1 VLGSGVRKQARGRL
15 PGLDILQLSWNLGL
29 VVNVAVLGLAA
40 SIAYP
45 LARMS
50 SGWRQRA
57 SGGAVP
63 SLACRGHLFP
73 PRGPGQA
80 RPHGRSGTA
89 GGLAVRLGC
98 HRAEESGHLRGGAAV
113 LGSGA
118 LKQARGRLPGLDILQ
133 LSWNPGLVVG
143 VAVLGLA
150 ASIAYALVRMPIGS
164 GDYGQW
170 LMLSRFYSGQDVPD
184 YRHALAAPPVVP
196 LLLAAIRVLISDPV
210 VALQA
215 LRGILGAAF
224 VLSFYLAGTAIFR
237 QRVAGFLSAVIG
249 FLVTDRLLELFAF
262 GGLPQIAG
270 LTFMV
275 LGIAAFAQAGS
286 SRDPTSRWWLVGSLG
301 IALAVL
307 SHTSSA
313 TIALAG
319 GPVVAVIS
327 TLRLD
332 ASTWRE
338 RMRALK
344 PFAMTLAV
352 VAAYWLVVLLRQ
364 NQEYAQNPASLNY
377 RGPDRI
383 WPLLTTYWPTTL
395 VLVTGAAALF
405 AGGGREVLTR
415 RVGGFVLVAAWTLS
429 TLVVLAWSIMFGVAT
444 DYPRFVAPIVAPL
457 AIAAGGGLAF
467 ASAHLTNLLPRA
479 LPGLRQLTLPLLVA
493 VALAASVGPST
504 IGAHDRET
512 SFYALED
519 LPGLEDAAFWLDA
532 HLASGESVLAPAR
545 EGKWIEGLTGRA
557 ALFSMPT
564 RYSFRSKEWNRS
576 AAAETLLR
584 SSASLANEFLFVKF
598 PNTGGAAL
606 QDPWISINHGGEYVE
621 LVRLPPTLTKI
632 TLSSHGDVMQVT
644 LAELTVTSVETSESE
659 DSVEI
664 RAAWGGKVR
673 GATVLYKRTV
683 RLARGSKS
691 VDVTDEVTSSLPI
704 TALEAEV
711 RPILKEASPA
721 TVLHDDSGE
730 FIFPKL
736 GKTQPRLEVSAPVQ
750 PVSMK
755 AGAANS
761 IVVRAAKSARL
772 DLQLSAPEPGEPV
785 YGLGLLMPDQL
796 VEEYDVGGVLLVRD
810 STLNARMKRLSA
822 LGFSKKLELNHYV
835 VMLHDADTASEV
847 TP

>member
-1 VLGSGVRKQARGRL
+1 
-15 PGLDILQLSWNLGL
+15 
-29 VVNVAVLGLAA
+29 
-40 SIAYP
+40 
-45 LARMS
+45 M
-50 SGWRQRA
+50 
-57 SGGAVP
+57 
-63 SLACRGHLFP
+63 
-73 PRGPGQA
+73 
-80 RPHGRSGTA
+80 
-89 GGLAVRLGC
+89 
-98 HRAEESGHLRGGAAV
+98 

-133 LSWNPGLVVG
+133 LSWNPGLVVD
-143 VAVLGLA
+143 VAALGLA
-150 ASIAYALVRMPIGS
+150 ASVAYALVRMPIGS

-184 YRHALAAPPVVP
+184 YRQALSVPPVVP
-196 LLLAAIRVLISDPV
+196 LLLAAIRALISDPV

-215 LRGILGAAF
+215 FRGILGAAF

-270 LTFMV
+270 ITFMV
-275 LGIAAFAQAGS
+275 LGIAGFAQAGS

-301 IALAVL
+301 IALSVL
-307 SHTSSA
+307 SHTGSA

-344 PFAMTLAV
+344 PFAITLAV
-352 VAAYWLVVLLRQ
+352 VAAYWLVVLLPQ

-377 RGPDRI
+377 RGPNRI

-395 VLVTGAAALF
+395 VLVTGAAALL
-405 AGGGREVLTR
+405 AGGDREVVTR
-415 RVGGFVLVAAWTLS
+415 RVGGFILVAAWTLS
-429 TLVVLAWSIMFGVAT
+429 TLAILAWSIMFGIAT

-467 ASAHLTNLLPRA
+467 ASAHLTDLLPRA
-479 LPGLRQLTLPLLVA
+479 LTGLRQLTLPLLVA
-493 VALAASVGPST
+493 IALAASVGPST
-504 IGAHDRET
+504 IDAHDRET
-512 SFYALED
+512 SYYSLED
-519 LPGLEDAAFWLDA
+519 FPGLEDAAFWLDT
-532 HLASGESVLAPAR
+532 HLVSGESVLAPAR

-564 RYSFRSKEWNRS
+564 RFTFRSEERDRS

-584 SSASLANEFLFVKF
+584 SSASMANEFLFVKF
-598 PNTGGAAL
+598 PKPGGAAL

-632 TLSSHGDVMQVT
+632 SLNSHGSIAQVT
-644 LAELTVTSVETSESE
+644 LAELTVTSVETSERE
-659 DSVEI
+659 DSVEM
-664 RAAWGGKVR
+664 RATWHGTVGGASVS
-673 GATVLYKRTV
+673 YKRTV
-683 RLARGSKS
+683 HLARGSKS
-691 VDVTDEVTSSLPI
+691 VEITDEVTSGLEV
-704 TALEAEV
+704 TAMEAEV
-711 RPILKEASPA
+711 RPTLKEAAPA
-721 TVLHDDSGE
+721 TLLHDGSGE
-730 FIFPKL
+730 FTFPKL
-736 GKTQPRLEVSAPVQ
+736 GNTKPRLQVGAPGQ
-750 PVSMK
+750 TVSMK
-755 AGAANS
+755 PGAANS

-772 DLQLSAPEPGEPV
+772 HLQLSAPEPGEPV

-796 VEEYDVGGVLLVRD
+796 VEEYNIGGVLLVRD
-810 STLNARMKRLSA
+810 STMNARMKRLSA
-822 LGFSKKLELNHYV
+822 VGFRKKLDLDHYV
-835 VMLHDADTASEV
+835 VMIRDTDAASEV
-847 TP
+847 VP

>member
-1 VLGSGVRKQARGRL
+1 
-15 PGLDILQLSWNLGL
+15 
-29 VVNVAVLGLAA
+29 
-40 SIAYP
+40 
-45 LARMS
+45 
-50 SGWRQRA
+50 
-57 SGGAVP
+57 
-63 SLACRGHLFP
+63 
-73 PRGPGQA
+73 
-80 RPHGRSGTA
+80 
-89 GGLAVRLGC
+89 
-98 HRAEESGHLRGGAAV
+98 V

-133 LSWNPGLVVG
+133 LSWNPGLVVD
-143 VAVLGLA
+143 VAALGLA
-150 ASIAYALVRMPIGS
+150 ASIAYTLVRMPIGS

-184 YRHALAAPPVVP
+184 YRQALSVPPVVP

-215 LRGILGAAF
+215 FRGILGAAF

-301 IALAVL
+301 IALSVL
-307 SHTSSA
+307 SHTGSA

-344 PFAMTLAV
+344 PFAITLAV
-352 VAAYWLVVLLRQ
+352 VAAYWLVVLLPQ

-377 RGPDRI
+377 RGPNRI

-395 VLVTGAAALF
+395 VLVTGAAAVL
-405 AGGGREVLTR
+405 AGGAREIVAR
-415 RVGGFVLVAAWTLS
+415 RVGGFILVAAWTLS
-429 TLVVLAWSIMFGVAT
+429 TLAVLAWSIMFGVAT

-457 AIAAGGGLAF
+457 VVAAGGGLAI
-467 ASAHLTNLLPRA
+467 ASAHLTDLLPRP
-479 LPGLRQLTLPLLVA
+479 LPLPRQLALPLLVA
-493 VALAASVGPST
+493 VALATSVGPST
-504 IGAHDRET
+504 IDAHDRET

-564 RYSFRSKEWNRS
+564 RFSFRSEERDRS

-584 SSASLANEFLFVKF
+584 SSASMANEFLFVKF
-598 PNTGGAAL
+598 PKPGGAAL
-606 QDPWISINHGGEYVE
+606 QDPWLSINHGGEYVE

-632 TLSSHGDVMQVT
+632 SLSSHGNVAQVT
-644 LAELTVTSVETSESE
+644 LAELTITSVEASESE
-659 DSVEI
+659 GSVEI
-664 RAAWGGKVR
+664 RAVWGGKAG
-673 GATVLYKRTV
+673 GASVSYKRTV
-683 RLARGSKS
+683 HLARGSKS
-691 VDVTDEVTSSLPI
+691 VEITDEVTSGLPVV
-704 TALEAEV
+704 ALEVEV
-711 RPILKEASPA
+711 RPILKEAAPA
-721 TVLHDDSGE
+721 TLLHDDSSE
-730 FIFPKL
+730 FIFAKL
-736 GKTQPRLEVSAPVQ
+736 GKTKPRLEVGAPGQ
-750 PVSMK
+750 TVSMK

-761 IVVRAAKSARL
+761 IVVRAANSARL
-772 DLQLSAPEPGEPV
+772 HLQLSAPEPGEPV

-796 VEEYDVGGVLLVRD
+796 VEEYNVGGVLLVRD

-822 LGFSKKLELNHYV
+822 LGFRKKLELDRYV
-835 VMLHDADTASEV
+835 LMVRETNAASEV

>member
-1 VLGSGVRKQARGRL
+1 
-15 PGLDILQLSWNLGL
+15 
-29 VVNVAVLGLAA
+29 
-40 SIAYP
+40 
-45 LARMS
+45 M
-50 SGWRQRA
+50 
-57 SGGAVP
+57 
-63 SLACRGHLFP
+63 
-73 PRGPGQA
+73 
-80 RPHGRSGTA
+80 
-89 GGLAVRLGC
+89 
-98 HRAEESGHLRGGAAV
+98 

-133 LSWNPGLVVG
+133 LSWNPGLIVD
-143 VAVLGLA
+143 VAALGLA

-170 LMLSRFYSGQDVPD
+170 LMLSRFYAGQDVPD
-184 YRHALAAPPVVP
+184 YRQALSVPPVVP
-196 LLLAAIRVLISDPV
+196 LLLAAIRAVISDPV
-210 VALQA
+210 VALQVF
-215 LRGILGAAF
+215 RGILGAAF
-224 VLSFYLAGTAIFR
+224 ALCFYLAGTAIFR
-237 QRVAGFLSAVIG
+237 QRVAGFLSAVIA

-301 IALAVL
+301 IALSVL
-307 SHTSSA
+307 SHTGSA

-319 GPVVAVIS
+319 GPAVAVVS

-332 ASTWRE
+332 TSTWRE
-338 RMRALK
+338 RVRALK
-344 PFAMTLAV
+344 PFGITLAV
-352 VAAYWLVVLLRQ
+352 VAVYWLVILLPQ

-377 RGPDRI
+377 RGPNRI

-395 VLVTGAAALF
+395 VLVTGAAALL
-405 AGGGREVLTR
+405 AGGDREVVAR
-415 RVGGFVLVAAWTLS
+415 RVGGFILVAAWTLS
-429 TLVVLAWSIMFGVAT
+429 TLAVLAWSIMFGVAT

-457 AIAAGGGLAF
+457 VLAAGGGLAF
-467 ASAHLTNLLPRA
+467 ASAHLADLLPRA
-479 LPGLRQLTLPLLVA
+479 PPVLRQLALPLFVA

-504 IGAHDRET
+504 IDAHDRET

-519 LPGLEDAAFWLDA
+519 FSGLEGAAFWLDA
-532 HLASGESVLAPAR
+532 HLAPGESVLAPAR

-557 ALFSMPT
+557 ALFSIPT
-564 RYSFRSKEWNRS
+564 RFSFRSAEWDRS

-584 SSASLANEFLFVKF
+584 SSASITNEFFFVKF
-598 PNTGGAAL
+598 PLLGKTTL

-632 TLSSHGDVMQVT
+632 SLGDEGDVAQVT

-664 RAAWGGKVR
+664 RAAWGGTVG
-673 GATVLYKRTV
+673 GASVSYKRTV

-691 VDVTDEVTSSLPI
+691 VDIFDEVTSGLPVV
-704 TALEAEV
+704 ALEAEV
-711 RPILKEASPA
+711 RPILKEAAPA

-736 GKTQPRLEVSAPVQ
+736 GKTQPRLELSAPGQ
-750 PVSMK
+750 TVSMK
-755 AGAANS
+755 EGAANS
-761 IVVRAAKSARL
+761 IVVRAAKSERL
-772 DLQLSAPEPGEPV
+772 HLQLSAPDPGEPV

-796 VEEYDVGGVLLVRD
+796 VERYDVGAAVLARD

-822 LGFSKKLELNHYV
+822 LGFRKKLELDHYV
-835 VMLHDADTASEV
+835 VMVRDTDAASEV

>member
-1 VLGSGVRKQARGRL
+1 MLGS
-15 PGLDILQLSWNLGL
+15 D
-29 VVNVAVLGLAA
+29 
-40 SIAYP
+40 
-45 LARMS
+45 
-50 SGWRQRA
+50 
-57 SGGAVP
+57 
-63 SLACRGHLFP
+63 
-73 PRGPGQA
+73 
-80 RPHGRSGTA
+80 
-89 GGLAVRLGC
+89 
-98 HRAEESGHLRGGAAV
+98 
-113 LGSGA
+113 A

-133 LSWNPGLVVG
+133 LSWKPGLIVDL
-143 VAVLGLA
+143 AALGLA
-150 ASIAYALVRMPIGS
+150 VSIAYALVRMPIGS

-184 YRHALAAPPVVP
+184 YRQALSVPPVVP
-196 LLLAAIRVLISDPV
+196 LLLAAIRVAISDPV
-210 VALQA
+210 VALQVF
-215 LRGILGAAF
+215 RGILGAAF

-237 QRVAGFLSAVIG
+237 QRAAGFLSAVIG

-301 IALAVL
+301 IALSVL
-307 SHTSSA
+307 SHTGSA

-319 GPVVAVIS
+319 GPAVAVIS
-327 TLRLD
+327 ALRLD

-344 PFAMTLAV
+344 PFAITLAV
-352 VAAYWLVVLLRQ
+352 VAAYWLVILLPQ

-377 RGPDRI
+377 RGPNRI

-395 VLVTGAAALF
+395 VLVTGAAAVL
-405 AGGGREVLTR
+405 AGGAREIVAR
-415 RVGGFVLVAAWTLS
+415 RVGGFILVAAWTLS
-429 TLVVLAWSIMFGVAT
+429 TLAVLAWSIMFGVAT

-457 AIAAGGGLAF
+457 AVAAGGGLAI
-467 ASAHLTNLLPRA
+467 ASAHLTDFLPRP
-479 LPGLRQLTLPLLVA
+479 LPLPRQLALPLLVA

-504 IGAHDRET
+504 IDAHDRET
-512 SFYALED
+512 SFYSLED
-519 LPGLEDAAFWLDA
+519 FPGLEDAAFWLDA
-532 HLASGESVLAPAR
+532 HLAPGESVLAPAR

-564 RYSFRSKEWNRS
+564 RFSFRSEEWDRS

-598 PNTGGAAL
+598 PKTGGAAL

-632 TLSSHGDVMQVT
+632 SLNNHGDIAQVT
-644 LAELTVTSVETSESE
+644 LAALTVTSVETSERE

-664 RAAWGGKVR
+664 RAAWRGTVGGASVTYR
-673 GATVLYKRTV
+673 RTV
-683 RLARGSKS
+683 HLARGSKS
-691 VDVTDEVTSSLPI
+691 VEITDEVTSGLPVV
-704 TALEAEV
+704 ALEAEV
-711 RPILKEASPA
+711 RPILKEAAPTTA
-721 TVLHDDSGE
+721 LGDDSAE
-730 FIFPKL
+730 FTFPKL
-736 GKTQPRLEVSAPVQ
+736 GKAQPRLEVSAPGQ
-750 PVSMK
+750 TVSMK

-772 DLQLSAPEPGEPV
+772 HLQLSAPEPGEPV

-796 VEEYDVGGVLLVRD
+796 VEEYNVGGVLLVRD

-822 LGFSKKLELNHYV
+822 LGFRKKLELDRYI
-835 VMLHDADTASEV
+835 VMVRDTDAASEV